1 MSSPS
6 FPLALLLAFCVVNP
20 TAMLAEDPPLTP
32 KQTTQLAEMMER
44 DWENRPPWAEMAVMI
59 LKGESMGSGKGWF
72 TGAERRHTWQWL
84 SDRMPEAAKDGRIT
98 AEEIPQLSEQDF
110 ERVDQDRDRAIT
122 EADFVF
128 EKNPLME
135 DDSPAG
141 SIFSRLDEDS
151 NGRLTSKEVQRWFKQ
166 STEDSD
172 FLSVDD
178 LKIALGL
185 GPRPPRRRSDSGEP
199 RSDPRWKM
207 MGMFLNGEM
216 GSFSEGPTLDSD
228 APELDLP
235 LVAHRED
242 GGLELTDEMVRL
254 ENYRGSKPVV
264 LIFGSFT

>member
-1 MSSPS
+1 MNSRS
-6 FPLALLLAFCVVNP
+6 FPLVVLLLFIVVNP

-32 KQTTQLAEMMER
+32 MQTTQLAEMMER

-59 LKGESMGSGKGWF
+59 LKGESMGSGTGWF
-72 TGAERRHTWQWL
+72 TGAERRYTWKWL
-84 SDRMPEAAKDGRIT
+84 ANRLPEASNDGRIT
-98 AEEIPQLSEQDF
+98 AEEIPELSEQDF
-110 ERVDQDRDRAIT
+110 DRVDQDRDRAIT
-122 EADFVF
+122 EADFAF
-128 EKNPLME
+128 EKNPMME

-141 SIFSRLDEDS
+141 AIFSRLDEDS
-151 NGRLTSKEVQRWFKQ
+151 NGRLTSKEIQRWFKQ
-166 STEDSD
+166 STKDTD

-185 GPRPPRRRSDSGEP
+185 GPQPPRRGRDSSEP
-199 RSDPRWKM
+199 RPDPRWKM

-216 GSFSEGPTLDSD
+216 GSFSEGPALDSE
-228 APELDLP
+228 APDLDLP
-235 LVAHRED
+235 LVTHREE